1 VYKRYLDPLNITL
14 LHLYFQNYIIIE
26 EMERI
31 GNGEDPNS
39 FNRRILMPSG
49 AERQGGPG
57 VAVPPPQL
65 FQFFIYSNS
74 IIIMYI

>member
-1 VYKRYLDPLNITL
+1 
-14 LHLYFQNYIIIE
+14 
-26 EMERI
+26 MERI

-57 VAVPPPQL
+57 VAVAPPPA
-65 FQFFIYSNS
+65 FS
-74 IIIMYI
+74 IFYL

>member
-1 VYKRYLDPLNITL
+1 M
-14 LHLYFQNYIIIE
+14 E

-49 AERQGGPG
+49 AEGQGGPG
-57 VAVPPPQL
+57 VAVVPPSFFNFL
-65 FQFFIYSNS
+65 FIVIVLSLCIFKYWALTFMGKESLLT
-74 IIIMYI
+74 M